1 MSAKF
6 FIRLFCLGAT
16 LTLNNNGKT
25 EREIFLISDVSEK
38 IIDAIG
44 LDPYMQKMFLVVLKI
59 ISFNYDLSWSH

>member
-16 LTLNNNGKT
+16 LSLNNNGKT

-44 LDPYMQKMFLVVLKI
+44 LDPYMQKMFLV
-59 ISFNYDLSWSH
+59 F

>member
-16 LTLNNNGKT
+16 LTLNNRGKT
-25 EREIFLISDVSEK
+25 EIFLFSDVSER

-44 LDPYMQKMFLVVLKI
+44 LDPYMQKMFLV
-59 ISFNYDLSWSH
+59 F

>member
-16 LTLNNNGKT
+16 LALNNNGKT

-44 LDPYMQKMFLVVLKI
+44 LDPYMQKMFLV
-59 ISFNYDLSWSH
+59 F